1 MFNFGD
7 LDIAG
12 WIVPVAA
19 ISGWVFITLFR
30 LYVVGR
36 TREQAHRERMAMIER
51 GLVPPPADDKH
62 LDATMDLHPGSVPGQ
77 RRGPG
82 SQRAG
87 IILIAVGVGLAAML
101 FVTGNGGRS
110 MGASAFLIVLGLAFL
125 LIAMLEGR
133 SSHDEQPRTPGSPT
147 GA

>member
-1 MFNFGD
+1 MFNFAD

-30 LYVVGR
+30 LYLVGR

-51 GLVPPPADDKH
+51 GLTPSADTAAPEVDWRG
-62 LDATMDLHPGSVPGQ
+62 DPYRYSVSRN
-77 RRGPG
+77 RRTGLV
-82 SQRAG
+82 
-87 IILIAVGVGLAAML
+87 LIGVGTGLAVML
-101 FVTGNGGRS
+101 LVIGTGGRS

-125 LIAMLEGR
+125 AIAMFEAR
-133 SSHDEQPRTPGSPT
+133 SRRNQQPPTPGSAT
-147 GA
+147 GT